1 MTSNRTTPVNCNYC
15 SCVLHLF
22 GTYFQAKLAVLGG
35 GAIFRCKWFIIKP
48 NAFLVPGFGL
58 NGSILQLHLVF
69 VDRLY
74 VKMGK
79 FQVRCVLFFGN
90 FPCYIALLS
99 LTVGVK
105 DYLSM

>member
-1 MTSNRTTPVNCNYC
+1 M
-15 SCVLHLF
+15 LHLF
-22 GTYFQAKLAVLGG
+22 
-35 GAIFRCKWFIIKP
+35 
-48 NAFLVPGFGL
+48 GFGL

-90 FPCYIALLS
+90 FPRYIALLS